1 MHLLQRDTNEPAC
14 LKHYHHGRD
23 HWNQSTPTPT
33 EKIQIWEK
41 LDQLQNGRCAY
52 CEADIHNSDRHIE
65 HFRQRSRYS
74 QGTFDW
80 TNLFGSCNRE
90 DSCGK
95 HKDQCGS
102 YNPDDLIKPDVDDP
116 EHYLLFISDGTICIR
131 NGLTDAEQ
139 QRARETLRI
148 FNLNHD
154 RGPLRYR
161 RQQAVAG
168 YIQTAEMLCALAI
181 EYPQE
186 YPAILEDE
194 LQAIMHLPFVTAIKH
209 TLLGFQ

>member
-1 MHLLQRDTNEPAC
+1 MHLLQRDINEPAC

-23 HWNQSTPTPT
+23 HWNQNTPIPS

-41 LDQLQNGRCAY
+41 LDQMQDRRCAY

-65 HFRQRSRYS
+65 HFQQRSRYP

-161 RQQAVAG
+161 R
-168 YIQTAEMLCALAI
+168 
-181 EYPQE
+181 
-186 YPAILEDE
+186 
-194 LQAIMHLPFVTAIKH
+194 
-209 TLLGFQ
+209 